1 MRVMRTVQR
10 AMALAALGV
19 LLAGCGDGDPTA
31 STSTTAQSP
40 SSSMSPTTASP
51 SPTETTASTA
61 PTTTTV
67 TSAPPPP
74 GSVINADSSEF
85 GVVLF
90 DENGQAIYLFDVETT
105 TEPECY
111 DQCAIEWPPVLT
123 TGAPVAGAS
132 VSADLLGVTTRT
144 DGSTQV
150 TYAGHPLYTYA
161 HEGPNEVLCHDF
173 FEFGGT
179 WFAIAPTGQP
189 APS

>member
-1 MRVMRTVQR
+1 
-10 AMALAALGV
+10 MALAAAAG
-19 LLAGCGDGDPTA
+19 LLTGCGDGDA
-31 STSTTAQSP
+31 SGLESTTAQTPATSESSP
-40 SSSMSPTTASP
+40 SSPPTSATPTITSALPTSP
-51 SPTETTASTA
+51 SATPT
-61 PTTTTV
+61 PTD
-67 TSAPPPP
+67 A
-74 GSVINADSSEF
+74 GSVINAGPSEF
-85 GVVLF
+85 GDVLF

-105 TEPECY
+105 AVPECY

-123 TGAPVAGAS
+123 DGAPVAGAA
-132 VSADLLGVTTRT
+132 VSSALLGVTTRA

-179 WFAIAPTGQP
+179 WFAIAPTGDP